1 VVAVL
6 ALLATLVSGLYGVVT
21 RGPTKPVC
29 MVDQP
34 CSAPY
39 PHATLV
45 FSRSGTTARRAVTDA
60 KGRYRIALPPG
71 RWSLRVQGAR
81 FGWAPTSVTVPRAR
95 YGRVNVDVDT
105 GIR

>member
-1 VVAVL
+1 VSAVAIL
-6 ALLATLVSGLYGVVT
+6 AALLGGLYGVVT

-29 MVDQP
+29 RVSMP

-39 PHATLV
+39 PQATLV
-45 FSRSGTTARRAVTDA
+45 FTRPGLPARSVKTDA
-60 KGRYRIALPPG
+60 KGRYRVALPAG
-71 RWSLRVQGAR
+71 RWSLRVQAAR
-81 FGWAPTSVTVPRAR
+81 FGWTPRTVMVPSGR

>member
-1 VVAVL
+1 VTAVAI
-6 ALLATLVSGLYGVVT
+6 LATLLSGLYGVVT

-29 MVDQP
+29 QVDMP

-39 PHATLV
+39 SHATLV
-45 FSRSGTTARRAVTDA
+45 FSRTGETRKVTTDA
-60 KGRYRIALPPG
+60 QGKYRVALPAG
-71 RWSLRVQGAR
+71 SWSLHVQNAQ
-81 FGWAPTSVTVPRAR
+81 FGWAPRTVNVPRGR

>member
-1 VVAVL
+1 VAVL
-6 ALLATLVSGLYGVVT
+6 AILATLLSGLYGVVT

-29 MVDQP
+29 QVDMP

-39 PHATLV
+39 ADATLV
-45 FSRSGTTARRAVTDA
+45 FTRPGMTARRATTDA
-60 KGRYRIALPPG
+60 KGKYRIALPPG
-71 RWSLRVQGAR
+71 RWSLRVQSSH
-81 FGWAPTSVTVPRAR
+81 FGWTPRTVTVPSGR